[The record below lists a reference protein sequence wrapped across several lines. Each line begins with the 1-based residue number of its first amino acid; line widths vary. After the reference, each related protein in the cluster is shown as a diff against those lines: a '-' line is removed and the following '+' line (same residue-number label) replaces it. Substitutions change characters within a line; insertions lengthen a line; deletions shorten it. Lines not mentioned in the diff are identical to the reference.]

1 MKVILSSLAK
11 KQLSRSPEYIARK
24 FDYWVDLI
32 KMLGLRETRKYKGF
46 HDEPLQGDRK
56 NQRSVRL
63 SKAYR
68 VIYREINEHS
78 YEVIEIMEVNK
89 HDY

>member
-1 MKVILSSLAK
+1 MQIILTSTAK
-11 KQLSRSPEYIARK
+11 KQLRHCPEYIARK
-24 FDYWVDLI
+24 FAYWINLI
-32 KMLGLRETRKYKGF
+32 QSLGLREACKYKGF
-46 HDEPLQGDRK
+46 HDEPLKGYRL

-68 VIYREINEHS
+68 IIYRELTPTA
-78 YEVIEIMEVNK
+78 YEIIEILEVNK